1 MDSITKEQ
9 VWSSSEIKQLLLYA
23 KELEEANETMRAS
36 VIMMQAAL
44 DNETAKVKQL
54 ANMVTY
60 LTNVNSQMLTY
71 EKRNQY

>member
-1 MDSITKEQ
+1 MDSISKEQ
-9 VWSSSEIKQLLLYA
+9 VWSSSEIKDLLLYA

-44 DNETAKVKQL
+44 NNETAKVKQL

-60 LTNVNSQMLTY
+60 LTNVNSQM
-71 EKRNQY
+71 

>member
-9 VWSSSEIKQLLLYA
+9 VWSSSEIRDLLLYA

-44 DNETAKVKQL
+44 DREEAKVVRL
-54 ANMVTY
+54 SNMITF
-60 LTNVNSQMLTY
+60 LTNSQL
-71 EKRNQY
+71 

>member
-1 MDSITKEQ
+1 MDSISKEQ

-44 DNETAKVKQL
+44 DREEAKVVRL
-54 ANMVTY
+54 SNMITF
-60 LTNVNSQMLTY
+60 LTNPQM
-71 EKRNQY
+71 

>member
-1 MDSITKEQ
+1 MNSISKEQ

-60 LTNVNSQMLTY
+60 LTNVNSQM
-71 EKRNQY
+71 